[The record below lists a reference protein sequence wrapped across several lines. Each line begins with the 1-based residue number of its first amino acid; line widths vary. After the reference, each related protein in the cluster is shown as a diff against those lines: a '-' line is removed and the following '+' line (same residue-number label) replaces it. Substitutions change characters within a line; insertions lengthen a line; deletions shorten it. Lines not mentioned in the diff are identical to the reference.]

1 MRNRACLAW
10 YGYGA
15 ATLTY
20 SQCVEHP
27 FFKEV
32 VSFGLLRPSV
42 CVARP
47 TTPQPPPSAPRGFW
61 FKPPDLEVVVARD
74 EGSIEELPGEGQ
86 VEGGELEAVADG
98 GGRGLPDQLQRQLIV
113 PRDPVLLRDPAELCT
128 EGACYG

>member
-1 MRNRACLAW
+1 M
-10 YGYGA
+10 GMG
-15 ATLTY
+15 
-20 SQCVEHP
+20 Q
-27 FFKEV
+27 
-32 VSFGLLRPSV
+32 LRSPTPSV
-42 CVARP
+42 LSTHSSKRSSPLGCCGQVFVLP
-47 TTPQPPPSAPRGFW
+47 DPPLHSPPPSAPRGFW